1 MPEPDLAC
9 EVCVVGGG
17 PGGAILARQL
27 AILGHDVCLVERAMS
42 GAGRPGKSLA
52 PGILPM
58 LDAAGARDAFE
69 ALGPLRTPAAVVR
82 WATTEAERVA
92 HPALL
97 IERARLDEALLAT
110 AARAGVRVL
119 RPATAER
126 PARRDFDG
134 RWRVPLRA
142 DGRTCEVEARFVCE
156 ATGRRGLFG
165 GDAPQRSGAR
175 TLALTT
181 YARGAGLALPV
192 VEALADGWLWAAPLP
207 DGRASVMV
215 FVDKP
220 NSLDARDRALRARLA
235 ASPIAC
241 GWTDL
246 APVVVRDATTR
257 ARNSVVARD
266 ALQIGEAAFT
276 IDPLSAQG
284 VQAAISTAL
293 HAAIV
298 VHTILAAPART
309 DAALAFYSARCEES
323 VARHAAWSNRL
334 YAERAP
340 SLVGSFWLR
349 RTDALLPP
357 PLAPPAAP
365 LAGSPVARPATLA
378 LAHAAAV
385 TAMPC
390 IIDNLVDLVPAL
402 HHPALERPVAYL
414 GGTALAPL
422 LGDLAHA
429 DSPAQLVEKWSRRV
443 PAARAHAILDW
454 LIACG
459 VLEAAP

>member
-1 MPEPDLAC
+1 MPEPDLEC

-17 PGGAILARQL
+17 PSGAILARRL

-42 GAGRPGKSLA
+42 CAGRPGESLA
-52 PGILPM
+52 PGVVPM
-58 LDAAGARDAFE
+58 LDAAGVRDAFE
-69 ALGPLRTPAAVVR
+69 ELGPLRMPAAVVR

-97 IERARLDEALLAT
+97 IERSRLDEALLAT

-119 RPATAER
+119 RPVTAER
-126 PARRDFDG
+126 PARRDSNN

-142 DGRTCEVEARFVCE
+142 DGRTCELEARFVCE

-165 GDAPQRSGAR
+165 GDAPRRSGAR

-181 YARGAGLALPV
+181 YARGAKLTLPV

-215 FVDKP
+215 FVDEP
-220 NSLDARDRALRARLA
+220 HSLDARDRALRARLA

-246 APVVVRDATTR
+246 APVVVRDATAH
-257 ARNSVVARD
+257 ARDSVVARD
-266 ALQIGEAAFT
+266 ALRIGEAAFT

-298 VHTILAAPART
+298 VHTILVASART
-309 DAALAFYSARCEES
+309 DAALAFYSGRCDES
-323 VARHAAWSNRL
+323 VARHAAWSKRL
-334 YAERAP
+334 YAERAK
-340 SLVGSFWLR
+340 SFNGTFWLR
-349 RTDALLPP
+349 RTATLVPAPIAPIALS
-357 PLAPPAAP
+357 
-365 LAGSPVARPATLA
+365 AGSPVARPAALTLA
-378 LAHAAAV
+378 RAATV
-385 TAMPC
+385 TAIPG
-390 IIDNLVDLVPAL
+390 IIDDLVDLVPAL
-402 HHPALERPVAYL
+402 HHPALDRPIAYL
-414 GGTALAPL
+414 GGTALAL
-422 LGDLAHA
+422 LLEDLAYA
-429 DSPAQLVEKWSRRV
+429 DSPARLIEKWSRRI
-443 PAARAHAILDW
+443 PPARAHAILDW
-454 LIACG
+454 LIARG
-459 VLEAAP
+459 VIEAAH